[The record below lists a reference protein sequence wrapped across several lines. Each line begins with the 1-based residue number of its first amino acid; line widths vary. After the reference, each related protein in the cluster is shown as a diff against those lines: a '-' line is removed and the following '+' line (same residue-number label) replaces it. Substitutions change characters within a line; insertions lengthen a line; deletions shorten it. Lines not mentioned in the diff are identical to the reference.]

1 MHTSTR
7 SLSELIQTPVFTI
20 ITLEGP
26 TLVATTA

>member
-20 ITLEGP
+20 ITLEAP